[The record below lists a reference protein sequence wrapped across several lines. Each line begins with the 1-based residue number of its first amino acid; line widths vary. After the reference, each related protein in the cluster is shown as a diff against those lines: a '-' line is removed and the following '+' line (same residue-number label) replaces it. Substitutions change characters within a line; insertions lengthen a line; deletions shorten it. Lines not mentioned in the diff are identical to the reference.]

1 MTIKLS
7 RTLLSTLLLL
17 SISQLAFASDKLF
30 SIYTPYTFGTSAL
43 PYDTDQKVVNHNT
56 SGKRFGVGV
65 NVDYQESSSLFLE
78 KLAVKDST
86 KDIYVSGIK
95 FFPKESKTLA
105 SKPNDAET
113 ASSLKDKVADSSW
126 PFKTVTYIM
135 GVSRISQDETT
146 NDAGRNVNRT
156 GYNMVIGT
164 DILALKSSYL
174 HFVPLRVLFAF
185 GQNGCNAF
193 VSSEIGFSIPKY

>member
-1 MTIKLS
+1 MTIIQI
-7 RTLLSTLLLL
+7 RTLLLTLLLL
-17 SISQLAFASDKLF
+17 STSQLAFASDKLF
-30 SIYTPYTFGTSAL
+30 SIYTPYTFATSAL
-43 PYDTDQKVVNHNT
+43 PYDTDQKVVNNDT
-56 SGKRFGVGV
+56 SGKKFGIGV
-65 NVDYQESSSLFLE
+65 NIDYQKETSFFLE
-78 KLAVKDST
+78 KLVVKDSS

-95 FFPKESKTLA
+95 FFPKESKSLA
-105 SKPNDAET
+105 SKTNDAET

-146 NDAGRNVNRT
+146 NDVGKNVNRT

-193 VSSEIGFSIPKY
+193 VSSEIGFSIPKF